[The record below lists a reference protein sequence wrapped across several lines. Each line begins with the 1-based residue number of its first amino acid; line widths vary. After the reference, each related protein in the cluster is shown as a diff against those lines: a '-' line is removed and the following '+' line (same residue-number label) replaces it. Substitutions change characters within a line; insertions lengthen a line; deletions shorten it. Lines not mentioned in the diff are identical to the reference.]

1 MWLRAYFCRA
11 YRCTRVFLP
20 SQQIKLKHFRMTR
33 KVTFSVPSLLYSM
46 YTVRGRYAALLTTRP
61 SASQL
66 KKIYPV
72 CVYCKYCR
80 HRFTSAYQQQIFEGI
95 NGCFSKAASRPFL
108 PTIPAPRSKS
118 RGLNWNICLPHL
130 YTSAPA
136 PHNCWPAPTK
146 KKNQLERRRQYF
158 SWKKPIH
165 SPIRALRWLGASL
178 SFQD

>member
-20 SQQIKLKHFRMTR
+20 SQQIKLKYFRMTR

-46 YTVRGRYAALLTTRP
+46 YTVHGRYAATLTTRP

-66 KKIYPV
+66 KKYTLYVFIANIAAIDSPQLY
-72 CVYCKYCR
+72 K
-80 HRFTSAYQQQIFEGI
+80 QQIFEGI

-146 KKNQLERRRQYF
+146 KKNQVERRRQ
-158 SWKKPIH
+158 
-165 SPIRALRWLGASL
+165 
-178 SFQD
+178 